1 MGVQFAA
8 RNGRALRRGLMSGVS
23 LAVMFLFSILGQT
36 DDLVAGGGLMAR
48 AFTAFNTTNLLLVAT
63 VVQLPKI
70 FFSLWK

>member
-1 MGVQFAA
+1 MPAA
-8 RNGRALRRGLMSGVS
+8 RLPREPDWRWRFSANRPAAQWPLRATAAGRSVNQRS
-23 LAVMFLFSILGQT
+23 L
-36 DDLVAGGGLMAR
+36 R